1 MLTHSDSQTHT
12 NTHSYTHTLTHSYT
26 HNLTHTHTLIHTHT
40 QHTESL
46 QDSVSFQDLLF
57 DPRADI
63 AGDRTQVLQ
72 DELGRLRL
80 PRPALSRDDARLV
93 GALRSLQRF
102 ISRLCQREHV
112 WLQSAHLLPVVSKH
126 VFLEQQNTVHLVGQ
140 VPAAHKTVLLPHR

>member
-1 MLTHSDSQTHT
+1 MLTHSYSQTHT
-12 NTHSYTHTLTHSYT
+12 HTRPH
-26 HNLTHTHTLIHTHT
+26 HHTHTRTFIHTQSHT
-40 QHTESL
+40 HSQHTESL
-46 QDSVSFQDLLF
+46 QDSVSLQDLLL

-80 PRPALSRDDARLV
+80 PRPALPRDDARLV

-102 ISRLCQREHV
+102 VSRLRQREHV

-126 VFLEQQNTVHLVGQ
+126 VFLEQQKAVHLASQ
-140 VPAAHKTVLLPHR
+140 VPAAHKTVLLSHS